1 MSNCEAAACATAYLG
16 DLIWAGMLPSG
27 AAYLA
32 VDPLKVKQARD
43 KVLEDAVKQETKDT
57 ADREIKT
64 ILFDASLDKTKVP
77 VTALLYLT
85 LTI

>member
-1 MSNCEAAACATAYLG
+1 
-16 DLIWAGMLPSG
+16 MLPSG

-43 KVLEDAVKQETKDT
+43 KVLEDAVKQDTKDT
-57 ADREIKT
+57 AEREIKT
-64 ILFDASLDKTKVP
+64 ILFDARLDKTKVP

-85 LTI
+85 LTILPSLFH